1 MMMPIVMHGQF
12 PINLDKDKPSYEEW
26 LKTQKINLDLDSILD
41 KISSQGIDSL
51 NEIEKEF
58 LDNHKKDN

>member
-1 MMMPIVMHGQF
+1 MMPIIMHGKF